1 MSDSQSTLKTLSG
14 LSDTLA
20 RVAGVLVG
28 LSGLAYFVGY
38 RIESH
43 YLAQAGASWVLG
55 LLSTSEIIRKGQGV
69 ILVVG
74 LTLFFSIINI
84 FETNASSEKLKQKD
98 LIFGGI
104 CLILLGAA
112 YLTSK
117 YSDNYTL
124 GYWLAILAGIIMAAG
139 AGFTI
144 GELIVSLNE
153 SKRNW
158 NEYHLKLLFFVYMS
172 ATVVAPILIGSN
184 KANLDL
190 ERNVSL
196 LPVVTIT
203 GEEGSKWRLLR
214 TVGDNYLLVTLPEKE
229 AVREF
234 RLVPISPTVVISST
248 LTK

>member
-20 RVAGVLVG
+20 RVVGLLVG

-43 YLAQAGASWVLG
+43 YLSQAGASWVLG
-55 LLSTSEIIRKGQGV
+55 HLSTSEIIREGQVV
-69 ILVVG
+69 ILAVG
-74 LTLFFSIINI
+74 FTLFLSIINI
-84 FETNASSEKLKQKD
+84 FERNTSSEKLKQKD
-98 LIFGGI
+98 LIFSCI
-104 CLILLGAA
+104 SFALLGAA

-117 YSDNYTL
+117 YWDNYAL
-124 GYWLAILAGIIMAAG
+124 DYGLSILAGIIWAAA

-144 GELIVSLNE
+144 GELIVCLNE

-158 NEYHLKLLFFVYMS
+158 NEYHLKLLFFAYIS
-172 ATVVAPILIGSN
+172 AIASAPYFIGSN

-190 ERNVSL
+190 EPKVST

-203 GEEGSKWRLLR
+203 GEEAGKWHLMR
-214 TVGDNYLLVTLPEKE
+214 TVGDNYLLVTLVEKP
-229 AVREF
+229 AAREF

-248 LTK
+248 RIK